1 MLTHIFYQIIFF
13 NVTTRYFQ
21 ISESQILDILI

>member
-13 NVTTRYFQ
+13 NVTTLYFQ